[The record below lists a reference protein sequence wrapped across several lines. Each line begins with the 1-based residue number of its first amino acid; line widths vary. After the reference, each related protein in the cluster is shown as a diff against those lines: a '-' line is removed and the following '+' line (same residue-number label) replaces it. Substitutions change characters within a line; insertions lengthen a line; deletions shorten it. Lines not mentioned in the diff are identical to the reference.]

1 MVMNPQDEQMN
12 KPRGGLLGLFDKAMK
27 ADEDTGLSPLQ
38 NFAAALDPLILK
50 DLRGGEGIRQQGV
63 QRAATMS
70 KNKTVDMLRQQ
81 GRNDLADAV
90 MNRTIG
96 PKEAFSVMQSE
107 KAADTAFQRQKDLAA
122 FSAGLKAPAAPKLY
136 SEFAKLNADLQAGNI
151 SKDQYNASVQSFLN
165 KNKMSIRPFRDIN
178 RKKTKVVTVG
188 SVKIGGDNPISVQSM
203 TNTLTTDIEA
213 TINQINQITEAGGDL
228 VRVSCPD
235 KESTQALK
243 KIIAPKK
250 NLSFSENFFHMCF
263 GKVPEKEIVKAFD
276 VSLILYAEH
285 SFNVSTFTARTI
297 TSSLS
302 DIHGAITGAIASLK
316 GPLHGGA
323 NEEVMHMMKKIKKPE
338 NALKWINNAL
348 KNKEVV
354 MGFGHRVYKSGDSR
368 VPTMREYFGKVAK
381 IKKDKTFEKI
391 YDIVEKVMIKKK
403 NIHPNVDYPTGPT
416 YHLMGFDTDFFTPI
430 FVISRITGWS
440 AHIMEQHAANK
451 LIRPLAKY
459 KGSKHRTVMQLNQR

>member
-1 MVMNPQDEQMN
+1 MSDDI
-12 KPRGGLLGLFDKAMK
+12 KKGLLGIIV
-27 ADEDTGLSPLQ
+27 DETEISKVMPEINSLTYRGYAAQDLCARCNFEEVAYLNLNKELPNKKQLKDFKKELSKEVVLPKNLI
-38 NFAAALDPLILK
+38 NILK
-50 DLRGGEGIRQQGV
+50 QIP
-63 QRAATMS
+63 
-70 KNKTVDMLRQQ
+70 KNSHPMDVART
-81 GRNDLADAV
+81 AV
-90 MNRTIG
+90 
-96 PKEAFSVMQSE
+96 SVMGLEDKETRDNSP
-107 KAADTAFQRQKDLAA
+107 KANLRKAIRILAKTPTALAA
-122 FSAGLKAPAAPKLY
+122 FYRL
-136 SEFAKLNADLQAGNI
+136 
-151 SKDQYNASVQSFLN
+151 
-165 KNKMSIRPFRDIN
+165 
-178 RKKTKVVTVG
+178 RKG
-188 SVKIGGDNPISVQSM
+188 
-203 TNTLTTDIEA
+203 
-213 TINQINQITEAGGDL
+213 
-228 VRVSCPD
+228 
-235 KESTQALK
+235 K

-263 GKVPEKEIVKAFD
+263 GKVPNKEIVKAFD

-348 KNKEVV
+348 KNKDVV

-368 VPTMREYFGKVAK
+368 VPTMREYFKRVAI

-391 YDIVEKVMIKKK
+391 YDIVEKVMIKEK
-403 NIHPNVDYPTGPT
+403 NIYPNVDYPTGPT

-451 LIRPLAKY
+451 LIRPLASY
-459 KGSKHRTVMQLNQR
+459 KGSKHRKVIQLNQR

>member
-1 MVMNPQDEQMN
+1 MSEEI
-12 KPRGGLLGLFDKAMK
+12 KKGLLGIVV
-27 ADEDTGLSPLQ
+27 DETEISKVMPEINSLTYRGY
-38 NFAAALDPLILK
+38 AAQDLCEYCRFEEVAYLILNK
-50 DLRGGEGIRQQGV
+50 DLPNSIQLKQFEKEEKNNREL
-63 QRAATMS
+63 S
-70 KNKTVDMLRQQ
+70 KNLYEIIKHMPKKSHPMDVART
-81 GRNDLADAV
+81 AV
-90 MNRTIG
+90 
-96 PKEAFSVMQSE
+96 SVMGLEDKETTDSSTE
-107 KAADTAFQRQKDLAA
+107 ANMRKALRIFAKTPTALAA
-122 FSAGLKAPAAPKLY
+122 FYRIRS
-136 SEFAKLNADLQAGNI
+136 GN
-151 SKDQYNASVQSFLN
+151 
-165 KNKMSIRPFRDIN
+165 
-178 RKKTKVVTVG
+178 
-188 SVKIGGDNPISVQSM
+188 
-203 TNTLTTDIEA
+203 
-213 TINQINQITEAGGDL
+213 
-228 VRVSCPD
+228 
-235 KESTQALK
+235 
-243 KIIAPKK
+243 KIIKPKK
-250 NLSFSENFFHMCF
+250 ELTFAENFFYMCF
-263 GKVPEKEIVKAFD
+263 GKVPQKEIVKAFD

-323 NEEVMHMMKKIKKPE
+323 NEEVMHMMRKIKKPE

-459 KGSKHRTVMQLNQR
+459 KGSKHRKVLELNYI